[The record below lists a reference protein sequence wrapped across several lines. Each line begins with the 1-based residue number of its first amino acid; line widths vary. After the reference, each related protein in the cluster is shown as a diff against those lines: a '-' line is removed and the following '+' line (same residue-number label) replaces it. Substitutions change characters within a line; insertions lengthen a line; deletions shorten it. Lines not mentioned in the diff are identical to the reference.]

1 MITLTLFLVLYVV
14 PAIVTYQ
21 WFRRN
26 YSPGGDWQYL
36 KPNKMNVCIV
46 FFPIGNIVTAAI
58 GLVDYLQETEA
69 RGFFRLDKEDI
80 DEEEI
85 DEEEELKRETEAYE
99 KWEKVQG
106 RANKKK
112 LQKN

>member
-1 MITLTLFLVLYVV
+1 MITLILFLVLYVV
-14 PAIVTYQ
+14 PAFVTYQ

-36 KPNKMNVCIV
+36 KPNKMDACIV
-46 FFPIGNIVTAAI
+46 FAPIGNIVTAGI

-69 RGFFRLDKEDI
+69 RSFFRI

-85 DEEEELKRETEAYE
+85 DEEEELRKETEAYN
-99 KWEKVQG
+99 KWKSAHD
-106 RANKKK
+106 RRRKK

>member
-36 KPNKMNVCIV
+36 KPNKMNACIV
-46 FFPIGNIVTAAI
+46 FFPIGNIVTAFI

-80 DEEEI
+80 DEEE
-85 DEEEELKRETEAYE
+85 ELRKETEAYE
-99 KWEKVQG
+99 KWEKVRG
-106 RANKKK
+106 RSNNIKK
-112 LQKN
+112 LQKD